1 VSYESLK
8 LFKDIAQNR
17 SFSRGAA
24 LNGVSQSA
32 ASQHVQDLEKTLGTM
47 LLDRSTRPLAVTPAG
62 KLYED
67 FCRDVLRRKEE
78 FEAALDRLKQEVE
91 GTVRVASIYSIG
103 LSEMAQLEREFSR
116 RQPEAQLAVE
126 YLRPEKVYAAVL
138 ADEADLGLV
147 SYPEASREINVIP
160 WRQEEMVLA
169 ASPHHPLAQLD
180 RVMPE
185 DLNGVE
191 FIGFDEDLPIH
202 REVDRFL
209 REHGVQVAESLHFDN
224 LQMIKEAVAHRE
236 GVSILPARILRDE
249 VMQGR
254 LAAIPIVAAELYR
267 PLGIIHRK
275 KKRFHPVA
283 QAFLDLLR
291 EPSAE
296 FELVSPSVDV
306 AQQFE

>member
-1 VSYESLK
+1 MISVSNESLK
-8 LFKDIAQNR
+8 LFRDIAQTR

-32 ASQHVQDLEKTLGTM
+32 ASQHVQDLEKTLGTE
-47 LLDRSTRPLAVTPAG
+47 LLDRSTRPLVVTPAG

-103 LSEMAQLEREFSR
+103 LSEMAQIEREFSHR
-116 RQPEAQLAVE
+116 RPQAQLEVE

-138 ADEADLGLV
+138 AGEADLGLV

-169 ASPHHPLAQLD
+169 ASPYHPLAQLA
-180 RVMPE
+180 RVVPE

-209 REHGVQVAESLHFDN
+209 RERGVQVAETLHFDN

-254 LAAIPIVAAELYR
+254 LAAIPIAASELYR

-296 FELVSPSVDV
+296 LEPVPASVDV
-306 AQQFE
+306 A